1 MAPILEGRFLPR
13 PGPLVHRVPG
23 ARPAL
28 RRPGAAL
35 VSARCRAG
43 GATCSTG
50 SRPQHPDARIALDF
64 TTPLELLVATILSA
78 QCTDARVN
86 MVTPALFARCRTA
99 ADYLAL
105 PQAELE
111 ELIRPTGFFR
121 NKARAIREACAS
133 IVAAPRRRGARDA
146 GRAGRR
152 CTASVARRRRWCRR
166 TRSGGA
172 TGSRWTRTCGR
183 VSRRLG
189 LTRHTDPVKVERA
202 LMRLFPRE
210 RWLQV
215 SDVLIFHG
223 RRVCEARRPR
233 CGECAVR
240 DLCPS
245 AHLFV

>member
-1 MAPILEGRFLPR
+1 M
-13 PGPLVHRVPG
+13 
-23 ARPAL
+23 
-28 RRPGAAL
+28 
-35 VSARCRAG
+35 SARSERAG
-43 GATCSTG
+43 HLLDLLAAE
-50 SRPQHPDARIALDF
+50 HPDAHIALDY

-86 MVTPALFARCRTA
+86 MVTPALFALCRTP

-121 NKARAIREACAS
+121 QKTRAIQSACAS
-133 IVAAPRRRGARDA
+133 IMEHFDGEVPATLDELVTLHGVGRKTAAVVSSNAF
-146 GRAGRR
+146 GRR
-152 CTASVARRRRWCRR
+152 DGIAVDTHV
-166 TRSGGA
+166 
-172 TGSRWTRTCGR
+172 GR

-223 RRVCEARRPR
+223 RRVCDARRPR
-233 CGECAVR
+233 CAECAVR

-245 AHLFV
+245 AHLFL

>member
-1 MAPILEGRFLPR
+1 VGLLD
-13 PGPLVHRVPG
+13 L
-23 ARPAL
+23 L
-28 RRPGAAL
+28 AAE
-35 VSARCRAG
+35 
-43 GATCSTG
+43 
-50 SRPQHPDARIALDF
+50 HPDARIALDC

-78 QCTDARVN
+78 QCTDVRVN
-86 MVTPALFARCRTA
+86 MVTPALFARCRTT

-105 PQAELE
+105 PPAELE

-133 IVAAPRRRGARDA
+133 IELRFDGRVPETLDELVTLHGVGRKTAAVVSSNAF
-146 GRAGRR
+146 GRR
-152 CTASVARRRRWCRR
+152 DGIAVDTHV
-166 TRSGGA
+166 
-172 TGSRWTRTCGR
+172 GR

-240 DLCPS
+240 ELCPS
-245 AHLFV
+245 AHRFV